1 MAGPFHEQT
10 TSPIYELVGFDTTSH
25 NSNLPL
31 IEPIA
36 GHMSARGSKPNC

>member
-1 MAGPFHEQT
+1 MATPADRTLELMAQ
-10 TSPIYELVGFDTTSH
+10 LVGFDTTSH